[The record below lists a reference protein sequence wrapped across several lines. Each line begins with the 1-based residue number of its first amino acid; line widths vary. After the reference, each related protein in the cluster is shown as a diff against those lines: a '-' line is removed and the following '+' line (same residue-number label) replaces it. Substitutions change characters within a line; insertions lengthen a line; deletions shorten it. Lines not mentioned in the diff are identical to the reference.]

1 MPNAQCPMP
10 NAQCPMT
17 RLCFKSAEPTAGA
30 TTGGKYAT
38 HCLPN
43 ALAPPCPMPNARC
56 PMPNAQCPMPNAQC
70 PIRHF
75 Y

>member
-1 MPNAQCPMP
+1 
-10 NAQCPMT
+10 MT

-43 ALAPPCPMPNARC
+43 ALAPPCPMPHDAAMLQVGRAAQRTGS
-56 PMPNAQCPMPNAQC
+56 PMPHAPLSTIHYPL
-70 PIRHF
+70 PLSTSKD
-75 Y
+75 